1 MFIKIVI
8 MYLAAINLLAFLL
21 YGIDKWKAKADQWR
35 ISEKTLLLT
44 ALLGGSVG
52 ALAGMQIFRHKTH
65 HWKFRILVPLFL
77 ILHASLLA
85 YCVYKGW
92 IG

>member
-1 MFIKIVI
+1 MLIKIIIV
-8 MYLAAINLLAFLL
+8 YLAAINLLAFLL

-52 ALAGMQIFRHKTH
+52 ALAGMQIFRHKTR
-65 HWKFRILVPLFL
+65 HWKFRILVPMFL
-77 ILHASLLA
+77 VLHAALLA

>member
-1 MFIKIVI
+1 MLVKIV
-8 MYLAAINLLAFLL
+8 YLAAINLLAFVL

-44 ALLGGSVG
+44 ALLGGSMG
-52 ALAGMQIFRHKTH
+52 ALVGMQVFRHKTQ

-77 ILHASLLA
+77 LLHAALLA
-85 YCVYKGW
+85 YCVYRGW
-92 IG
+92 VG

>member
-1 MFIKIVI
+1 MLVKIVI
-8 MYLAAINLLAFLL
+8 VYLAAINLLAFVL

-44 ALLGGSVG
+44 ALLGGSMG
-52 ALAGMQIFRHKTH
+52 ALIGMQVFRHKTQ

-77 ILHASLLA
+77 LLHAALLA
-85 YCVYKGW
+85 YCVYRGW
-92 IG
+92 VG